1 MLIKKSMPIW
11 AVLLVIAIAIA
22 GTATALS
29 INLLTTPKIT
39 INSSNPSSSTVF
51 VVQDNVAV
59 KILGRNTVNLT
70 IAVQN
75 PSATAATGAI
85 EVQLLDST
93 NNVIS
98 GMTQKLSI
106 TNLAAGGT
114 WTREFSF
121 TTTDLV
127 DAFSTYFII
136 LTQP

>member
-1 MLIKKSMPIW
+1 MPIW

-39 INSSNPSSSTVF
+39 INSANPSSSTVF

-59 KILGRNTVNLT
+59 KVLGRNTVNLT

-75 PSATAATGAI
+75 PSATAATGTI

-98 GMTQKLSI
+98 GMDQKLSI